1 MKKLLSFVV
10 VFAMLFL
17 AVGCGNTGNG
27 GGNNGGNSTGGM
39 HELLNLTEEETKNL
53 TAEVTFWHAMGQ
65 SNQVVIDKIIKVFN
79 EVYPNIKVTHSS
91 QGGYTDLRDKIAKGI
106 RIGNK
111 PTIAQVYPDHVSLY
125 LEANQN
131 GKYEGVRELDSY
143 VNHETYGLSNG
154 QINDYVA
161 SYFAEGKIYDN
172 KGTLYSL
179 PFNKSTE
186 VLFINATWFEEKGL
200 LEKYNLG
207 TIEYSED
214 SAEFVAN
221 EGAKLSWEDIEEIGK
236 FFVAQDEYKN
246 LSATEKLENYA
257 FSYDSEGNMFITL
270 TQQWGGEYTKLTGE
284 NKGEFVFNNAES
296 KAMVKWYQDAFK
308 AGYFVTA
315 SAWGDPDAYTSD
327 RFVNGQ
333 VKMVIGSSAGA
344 SYNNPGDKF
353 VLGVLPYPQREA
365 SSEQYVIQQGTNVAL
380 FNCETAE
387 EELAGWLFMK
397 FLTTWTDGLEV
408 EKQPTYIWCTETGYF
423 PILTS
428 LRNST
433 EYSNFLEGIKIVD
446 GEPVKEEQ
454 SLAAKV
460 SLVGWEQRD
469 AFYTSPSFPGTSTC
483 RDEVENLIEA
493 VLYAGESIEA
503 AYENALNELQ

>member
-1 MKKLLSFVV
+1 MKKLLSFVL
-10 VFAMLFL
+10 VFAALFTV
-17 AVGCGNTGNG
+17 VGCGKKNEDDNKTQ
-27 GGNNGGNSTGGM
+27 GM
-39 HELLNLTEEETKNL
+39 HELLNLSDAELKSL
-53 TAEVTFWHAMGQ
+53 SAEVTFWHAMGQ

-91 QGGYTDLRDKIAKGI
+91 QGGYTDLRDKISKGI

-131 GKYEGVRELDSY
+131 GKYEGVRELNSY
-143 VNHETYGLSNG
+143 VNHPTYGLS
-154 QINDYVA
+154 QAQLNDYVP
-161 SYFAEGKIYDN
+161 SYFAEGKIYDD

-207 TIEYSED
+207 SIQYVNDTPK
-214 SAEFVAN
+214 FVAN
-221 EGAKLSWEDIEEIGK
+221 EGAALTWEQIEEIGK
-236 FFVAQDEYKN
+236 FYVEQPEYKA
-246 LSATEKLENYA
+246 LSATEKSDYYA

-284 NKGEFVFNNAES
+284 NQGEFVFNNAQS
-296 KAMVKWYQDAFK
+296 KAMVQWYYNAFK

-327 RFVNGQ
+327 RFVSGQ

-353 VLGVLPYPQREA
+353 VLGVLPYPQRAA
-365 SSEQYVIQQGTNVAL
+365 SAKDYVIQQGTNVAL

-387 EELAGWLFMK
+387 EELAGWLFIK
-397 FLTTWTDGLEV
+397 FLTTWTNGLAV

-428 LRNST
+428 LRNSL
-433 EYSNFLEGIKIVD
+433 EYSNFLEGKKLVD
-446 GEPVKEEQ
+446 GQYVQEEQ

-460 SLVGWEQRD
+460 SLVGWEQRA

-493 VLYAGESIEA
+493 VLYANVSIED
-503 AYENALNELQ
+503 AYNNAINELE

>member
-1 MKKLLSFVV
+1 MKKLLSFVCI
-10 VFAMLFL
+10 FTALFL
-17 AVGCGNTGNG
+17 VVGCGGGDNENG
-27 GGNNGGNSTGGM
+27 EGTSGM
-39 HELLNLTEEETKNL
+39 HELLDLSEADLKTL
-53 TAEVTFWHAMGQ
+53 SAEVTFWHAMGQ

-143 VNHETYGLSNG
+143 VSHKTYGLSDA
-154 QINDYVA
+154 QINDYVQ

-207 TIEYSED
+207 TIQHSDD
-214 SAEFVAN
+214 SSVFVAN
-221 EGAKLSWEDIEEIGK
+221 EGAHLSWEDIEEIGQ
-236 FFVAQDEYKN
+236 FFVTQPEYTS
-246 LSATEKLENYA
+246 LSAAEKVENYA

-284 NKGEFVFNNAES
+284 NEGAFVFDNAQS
-296 KAMVKWYQDAFK
+296 KAMVQWYQNAFK

-365 SSEQYVIQQGTNVAL
+365 SDKEYVIQQGTNVAL
-380 FNCETAE
+380 FNCATAE
-387 EELAGWLFMK
+387 EELAGWLFIK
-397 FLTTWTDGLEV
+397 FLTTWTEGLDV

-433 EYSNFLEGIKIVD
+433 QYSNFLEGKKLVD
-446 GEPVKEEQ
+446 GQYVQEEQ

-460 SLVGWEQRD
+460 SVVGWDQRD

-493 VLYAGESIEA
+493 VLYGGVSIEQ
-503 AYENALNELQ
+503 AYNKAIKALK

>member
-1 MKKLLSFVV
+1 MKKLLSLLL
-10 VFAMLFL
+10 VFAAMFTV
-17 AVGCGNTGNG
+17 VGCGGK
-27 GGNNGGNSTGGM
+27 NNDDDDNKTNGM
-39 HELLNLTEEETKNL
+39 HELLNLSEQELKDL
-53 TAEVTFWHAMGQ
+53 SAEVTFWHAMGQ

-79 EVYPNIKVTHSS
+79 EIYPNIKVTHSS
-91 QGGYTDLRDKIAKGI
+91 QGGYTDLRDKISKGI
-106 RIGNK
+106 RIDNK

-125 LEANQN
+125 LEANAN
-131 GKYEGVRELDSY
+131 GKYEGVRELNSY
-143 VNHETYGLSNG
+143 VNHPVYGLSDG
-154 QINDYVA
+154 QLSDYVA
-161 SYFAEGKIYDN
+161 SYFAEGKIYD
-172 KGTLYSL
+172 KAGTLYSL

-186 VLFINATWFEEKGL
+186 VLFINATWFQEKGL

-207 TIEYSED
+207 TIEYVND
-214 SAEFVAN
+214 APKFIAN
-221 EGAKLSWEDIEEIGK
+221 EGAKLTWEQIEEIGK
-236 FFVAQDEYKN
+236 FFVDQPEYKA
-246 LSATEKLENYA
+246 LSAAEKLENYA

-284 NKGEFVFNNAES
+284 NQGEFVFNNAQS

-353 VLGVLPYPQREA
+353 VLGVLPYPQKA
-365 SSEQYVIQQGTNVAL
+365 SASQEYVIQQGTNIAL
-380 FNCETAE
+380 FNSATAE
-387 EELAGWLFMK
+387 EELAGWLFIK
-397 FLTTWTDGLEV
+397 FLTTWTEGLAV

-423 PILTS
+423 PLLTS

-433 EYSNFLEGIKIVD
+433 EYSNFLEGKKLVD
-446 GEPVKEEQ
+446 GQYVQEEQ

-493 VLYAGESIEA
+493 VLYAGVSIEA
-503 AYENALNELQ
+503 AYDNAIEELK